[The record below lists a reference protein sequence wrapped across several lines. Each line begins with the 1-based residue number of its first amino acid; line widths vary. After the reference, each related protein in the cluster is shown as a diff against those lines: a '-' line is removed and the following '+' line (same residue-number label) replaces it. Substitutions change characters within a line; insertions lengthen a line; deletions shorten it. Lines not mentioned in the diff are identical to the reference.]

1 MGLSSSQGRLL
12 MLTANLSSIELAEIM
27 ISQRQN
33 QLAMQSEKAATEY
46 NNALSNYKLTINV
59 TNTAEDKGYT
69 TEDLNY
75 SNLTQMGYLV
85 TNSNYQIYLKKDEET
100 GEWEIPQDMDGNNLL
115 SIDSTTGKAVIGE
128 KEYDILDGSKYLND
142 GKVLQNAIMNGVLFL
157 SNPSEQVDGISI
169 SNLEANTEMRY
180 VEDTSDD
187 AEAES
192 KYEYETARISRQD
205 NMLEME
211 LKQLETQHE
220 AIMKELESVQ
230 EVISNNIERTFKLFN
245 NG

>member
-220 AIMKELESVQ
+220 AVMSELESVQ
-230 EVISNNIERTFKLFN
+230 EVISNNIERTFKLFTD
-245 NG
+245 G